1 MPAGPLIVVYC
12 DTISPMELSCY
23 GSRIARTPSFDQLAA
38 DGLVCHEHY
47 RTLSADQIVNVEEQ
61 IRNLGAAVIEWSEG
75 KDSGEQLANLLQSE
89 ALCVWIN
96 VTTTNN
102 AEANRAQLENISAA
116 LLEADVPLHGF
127 FTAREGRMLP
137 TDEDDLAPFY
147 KAISESITIPNW
159 LPLVLFGSAADRI
172 NHSGHYTKLTDDCNL
187 WEACEDA
194 LKANATTSWTFPEAP
209 SEALLLRTDS
219 AVGLRTADDLLVV
232 SNDEDFHTTD
242 EVPRT
247 ASYFVKP
254 EDRFDVNDVVTTVP
268 ELAQERWQTLCRRQL
283 PAS

>member
-23 GSRIARTPSFDQLAA
+23 GSRIGRTPSFDQLAA

-47 RTLSADQIVNVEEQ
+47 RTLSFDQIANVEEQ
-61 IRNLGAAVIEWSEG
+61 IRNSGAAIVDWNED
-75 KDSGEQLANLLQSE
+75 KDSSEQLANQLQSE
-89 ALCVWIN
+89 ASCIWIN
-96 VTTTNN
+96 VTTSDN
-102 AEANRAQLENISAA
+102 AEANRSQLENISAI
-116 LLEADVPLHGF
+116 LLKADRPLHGF

-137 TDEDDLAPFY
+137 TDDDDLAPFS
-147 KAISESITIPNW
+147 KAISESVTIPNW
-159 LPLVLFGSAADRI
+159 LPLVVLGSTADRI
-172 NHSGHYTKLTDDCNL
+172 SHAGHYTKLTDDCSL
-187 WEACEDA
+187 WEACRNA
-194 LKANATTSWTFPEAP
+194 LKANATTSWTFPEEP
-209 SEALLLRTDS
+209 SEPLLLRTDS

-232 SNDEDFHTTD
+232 PSDEDFRITN
-242 EVPRT
+242 EVPR
-247 ASYFVKP
+247 AARYFVKP